1 MSAREQAAM
10 TLETKN
16 SVCSS
21 VVGPGEVGSRPAVAL
36 DKRGTTVGFEI
47 NAARI
52 AERIARRSS
61 PFKVEQMRF
70 KRLIYIRF
78 TNAAEDISGATVDRM
93 TFPDPGDLIRIR
105 RPAPTRG
112 GQPPASGVIKAN
124 DLMIEAVLH
133 DMKQPVPREQVDG
146 RP

>member
-1 MSAREQAAM
+1 M

-21 VVGPGEVGSRPAVAL
+21 VVGPGEVESRPAVAL
-36 DKRGTTVGFEI
+36 GKRGTTVGFDI

-52 AERIARRSS
+52 AEWTARRSS
-61 PFKVEQMRF
+61 AFEVEQMYF

-78 TNAAEDISGATVDRM
+78 TDATEDLAGATVDRM
-93 TFPDPGDLIRIR
+93 TFPDPGDVIQIP
-105 RPAPTRG
+105 RPASTRV
-112 GQPPASGVIKAN
+112 GQPPAGDVIKTD

-133 DMKQPVPREQVDG
+133 DMKQPVSREQVDG
-146 RP
+146 RR